1 MPYQLSSSWHA
12 RTLNRLLRAYGDR
25 LMISSKISGR
35 RRAAMKKLFLLS
47 ATLALMLSSMPWPL
61 ALLLPLTAFTKFWFV
76 NKMIMDRKTS
86 AALAA
91 RVSWSGSTT
100 KLPAWKI
107 SQAVANLR
115 TMNRS
120 KTRSST
126 SLATAPSE
134 SCGSS
139 ETSYSPSISKKGSRT
154 VRRAERE
161 PSGSTLRSQGGS
173 RAEIL

>member
-12 RTLNRLLRAYGDR
+12 RGLNRLLRAYGDR
-25 LMISSKISGR
+25 LMISSRVSGR
-35 RRAAMKKLFLLS
+35 LPAAMKKLLLLS
-47 ATLALMLSSMPWPL
+47 ATLGLMLSSMPWPL
-61 ALLLPLTAFTKFWFV
+61 AFLLPLTAFIKFWFV

-86 AALAA
+86 AALAG

-107 SQAVANLR
+107 SQSWDALR
-115 TMNRS
+115 TMNLS

-126 SLATAPSE
+126 SSGTAPSG

-139 ETSYSPSISKKGSRT
+139 ETSYSLSSKKGSRT
-154 VRRAERE
+154 ASARQPK
-161 PSGSTLRSQGGS
+161 PSGSTLRS
-173 RAEIL
+173 